1 MPTCLRLWWAQ
12 RKKFKPKKKEEE
24 EEKEIQFKRKPVIL
38 KATIFQLIEKKPT
51 EQIRVV

>member
-1 MPTCLRLWWAQ
+1 MVGTKEEIQ
-12 RKKFKPKKKEEE
+12 TKKKKE

-51 EQIRVV
+51 EQIKVV

>member
-1 MPTCLRLWWAQ
+1 MAGTKEEIQ
-12 RKKFKPKKKEEE
+12 TKKKEE

-51 EQIRVV
+51 EQIKVV